1 MKRYEITMTG
11 RSPLIMHRDNLDFAE
26 RNVKAWTRIPENK
39 ALTQAGDDR
48 TPAWTWIGYLYNDKN
63 VVGLDAD
70 ITIIAGIPMGIGSF
84 LGAYFGGVFSSLI
97 GVFLAIA
104 AGTMMYVV
112 LEEIFP
118 KTRSMYSIIGFL
130 VGMVIVNYI

>member
-1 MKRYEITMTG
+1 MATENLGMTLAIVIG
-11 RSPLIMHRDNLDFAE
+11 IHN
-26 RNVKAWTRIPENK
+26 IPEGLAM
-39 ALTQAGDDR
+39 ALS
-48 TPAWTWIGYLYNDKN
+48 
-63 VVGLDAD
+63 LDGSKMSTYK
-70 ITIIAGIPMGIGSF
+70 IILLTIIAGIPMGIGSF

>member
-1 MKRYEITMTG
+1 MKG
-11 RSPLIMHRDNLDFAE
+11 VL
-26 RNVKAWTRIPENK
+26 
-39 ALTQAGDDR
+39 
-48 TPAWTWIGYLYNDKN
+48 
-63 VVGLDAD
+63 
-70 ITIIAGIPMGIGSF
+70 
-84 LGAYFGGVFSSLI
+84 FGTL
-97 GVFLAIA
+97 IA